1 MASTNEFQ
9 CWFCGQA
16 IERVDTGAVMI
27 TVESLWRWV
36 ARSASTDD
44 PMQAVY
50 AHSACARDKL
60 QGATMAL
67 ESWIFGE
74 DD

>member
-44 PMQAVY
+44 PM
-50 AHSACARDKL
+50 
-60 QGATMAL
+60 
-67 ESWIFGE
+67 
-74 DD
+74 